1 MTSLASSRNLDGRT
15 CSRCQAS
22 PAQGLALTPCCMAKG
37 LCHGCAAEKLRGG
50 GGVCWECGQ
59 DDLSEED
66 LLNTDAANEEEE
78 EEDDKESSESPP
90 GSESAP
96 PHVPAPA
103 DTFDRDSLRLRR
115 RLNALDKECTAL
127 QLKARLA
134 RALGAEAREEHSR
147 RLDAEREAGEA
158 RAEAARFKRSLEESG
173 KKLLLEQA
181 SHRRTMEQVRYYPEN
196 FPYPNRVKFW
206 CCVI

>member
-1 MTSLASSRNLDGRT
+1 
-15 CSRCQAS
+15 
-22 PAQGLALTPCCMAKG
+22 MAKG

-59 DDLSEED
+59 DELSEED
-66 LLNTDAANEEEE
+66 LLTTDAANEEE
-78 EEDDKESSESPP
+78 EEDDKESSESTP

-96 PHVPAPA
+96 PHVPASA
-103 DTFDRDSLRLRR
+103 DTLDRDSLRLRR

-127 QLKARLA
+127 QLKARRA

-147 RLDAEREAGEA
+147 RLEAEREAGEA
-158 RAEAARFKRSLEESG
+158 RAEAARVKRSLEESG
-173 KKLLLEQA
+173 KKLLQEQA

-196 FPYPNRVKFW
+196 
-206 CCVI
+206 VIVIIKEKKNH